1 MDFIEQWLGV
11 SPDGGDGSLEL
22 LYIAAIIVIALAV
35 AFRTRLRKLARGT
48 PPDAV
53 RGPVDKADI

>member
-35 AFRTRLRKLARGT
+35 ASRMRLRKLVRGN
-48 PPDAV
+48 PSDAV
-53 RGPVDKADI
+53 RGPVDKVDI